1 VATISP
7 LADAVDALVHDGAE
21 VALEG
26 FGAAV
31 PAAAAHAILRRR
43 PRDLTLVGT
52 APGPAG
58 DQLVGAGCVARL
70 VFSRLGPGLHRIRD
84 ALVSGWPAP
93 LEIEEHTQA
102 GMAARY
108 VAGAS
113 GLPFATIRDGYPG
126 TDLAA
131 VTHTATVRCPFT
143 GEVLTA
149 LPALRPDLAV
159 VHAQRADRA
168 GNVQLGG
175 VPGLRKEAVLAA
187 RHALVTVEEVVD
199 GFEPE
204 HGAAVLPAFAV
215 TRIAVVPAA
224 APDRRSCDDPC
235 DDPVDRSWTDVS
247 GDRARFTSWLEEI
260 RA

>member
-1 VATISP
+1 MATISP

-21 VALEG
+21 IALEG
-26 FGAAV
+26 LGASV

-43 PRDLTLVGT
+43 PRDLVLVGT
-52 APGPAG
+52 APGRAG
-58 DQLVGAGCVARL
+58 DQLVGAGCVRKL
-70 VFSRLGPGLHRIRD
+70 VFSRLDPGLHRIRD
-84 ALVSGWPAP
+84 ALVTGWPEP

-113 GLPFATIRDGYPG
+113 GLPFATVRDGYTG

-131 VTHTATVRCPFT
+131 VTHIGRVRCPFT
-143 GEVLTA
+143 GAELTA

-168 GNVQLGG
+168 GNVQLRG

-199 GFEPE
+199 ELEPE
-204 HGAAVLPAFAV
+204 HGAVVLPAFAV

-224 APDRRSCDDPC
+224 VPNGDPRADPC
-235 DDPVDRSWTDVS
+235 DDTVGRSWAGVS

>member
-1 VATISP
+1 MATTSP

-21 VALEG
+21 IALEG
-26 FGAAV
+26 SGASV
-31 PAAAAHAILRRR
+31 PAAAVRAILRRR

-52 APGPAG
+52 VPGPAA
-58 DQLVGAGCVARL
+58 DQLVGAGCVKAL
-70 VFSRLGPGLHRIRD
+70 VFARLGPDLHRIRD
-84 ALVSGWPAP
+84 ALVTGWPAP
-93 LEIEEHTQA
+93 LEIEEHSQA

-113 GLPFATIRDGYPG
+113 GLPFATVRGGG
-126 TDLAA
+126 TGSDLAA
-131 VTHTATVRCPFT
+131 VTRTATVRCPFT
-143 GEVLTA
+143 GEELTA

-159 VHAQRADRA
+159 VHARRADRT
-168 GNVQLGG
+168 GNVQLHG

-187 RHALVTVEEVVD
+187 RTALVTVEEVVD
-199 GFEPE
+199 ELEPE
-204 HGAAVLPAFAV
+204 HGAPVLPAFAV

-224 APDRRSCDDPC
+224 ARDHEPSSDGGGQRTWSA
-235 DDPVDRSWTDVS
+235 VS